1 MINNFHMILVFIL
14 CVDMSWE
21 VFFFTAVYKKVSF
34 AIVFVLFCFDGCND
48 SYSYEIYIKGK
59 NRRKKIII
67 NVYRN
72 FFLSLILG
80 AHFSEL
86 FINKIDV

>member
-59 NRRKKIII
+59 NRRKKNYYKCIQK
-67 NVYRN
+67 
-72 FFLSLILG
+72 L
-80 AHFSEL
+80 L
-86 FINKIDV
+86 FVTYTWRALFRAFHQ